1 MVDLVVDTIHI
12 VTTIVTVT
20 LMLIPNYVLPF
31 KRVNVIVDQV
41 ADSVMVIQVLEEGL
55 FQIIVIV
62 QEEVEVVLVT
72 LFNVV
77 NVKEVTVANSH
88 MEQQKVEVHT
98 IVEIKSVLL
107 SNVVNV
113 KEAIVASFLMK
124 LGNQLPTNSVA
135 PTIK

>member
-1 MVDLVVDTIHI
+1 MVELVVDTIHI

-20 LMLIPNYVLPF
+20 LMLMPNYVLPF

-88 MEQQKVEVHT
+88 MEQKVEVHT

-124 LGNQLPTNSVA
+124 LGKQLPTNSVA